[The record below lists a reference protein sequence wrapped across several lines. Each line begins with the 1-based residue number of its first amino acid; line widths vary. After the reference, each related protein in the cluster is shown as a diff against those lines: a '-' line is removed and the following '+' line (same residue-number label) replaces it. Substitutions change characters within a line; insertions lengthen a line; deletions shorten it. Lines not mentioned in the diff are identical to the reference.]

1 MDRSIAVLRAPIQ
14 IRSFNKWHEYMEER
28 RHATTLLSTAM
39 ARLRYGAGVGALA
52 RWREFTALQRKRD
65 LAASSTTWGG
75 PCEALALAFKCLQ

>member
-65 LAASSTTWGG
+65 LAASSTTRGG